1 MKLRWVTVQGAK
13 LCGTKF
19 IDAGLE
25 GLEFK
30 CYFGVEFSG
39 ELSPNN
45 LRCKDLNELNLKDRK
60 LKGVKIRGAIM
71 KVQICKKLISPKLRS
86 SLK

>member
-30 CYFGVEFSG
+30 CYFGVDF
-39 ELSPNN
+39 LAN
-45 LRCKDLNELNLKDRK
+45 
-60 LKGVKIRGAIM
+60 
-71 KVQICKKLISPKLRS
+71 
-86 SLK
+86 